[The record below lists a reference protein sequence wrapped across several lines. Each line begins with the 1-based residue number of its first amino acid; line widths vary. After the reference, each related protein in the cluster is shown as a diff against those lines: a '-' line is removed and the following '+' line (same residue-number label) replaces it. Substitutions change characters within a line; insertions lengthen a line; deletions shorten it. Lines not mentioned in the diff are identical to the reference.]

1 MATNSVRATLQ
12 IRHDTSSNW
21 TIRNPILAQGEYGLE
36 IDTFLLKIGD
46 GVTDWEHLRYLNKL
60 DASYFKWNSDG
71 TITFS
76 DSFMETVTTLI
87 AAAGQSIENLVIVNP
102 PQNDTD
108 VPNKKYVDDT
118 IAAAIQ
124 AAGHLSRQIVE
135 QLPAAADADETII
148 YMLPVDDHYE
158 EYMFING
165 EWDMVGSTGEGSA
178 TYQLEVATAAR
189 LGGVKSSS
197 EPDTIAVNSNGIMTL
212 NQVST
217 SLLYVPQGDVLVL
230 YGGSA

>member
-1 MATNSVRATLQ
+1 MATNTVKVTAQ

-21 TIRNPILAQGEYGLE
+21 TIRNPVLAQGEYGLE
-36 IDTFLLKIGD
+36 TNTFLIKIGD
-46 GVTDWEHLRYLNKL
+46 GITPWNQLRYLNKL
-60 DASYFKWNSDG
+60 DASYFKWNNDG

-76 DSFMETVTTLI
+76 DSFMQTITALQAI
-87 AAAGQSIENLVIVNP
+87 ADTAITQLVITNP
-102 PQNDTD
+102 PVNDTD

-118 IAAAIQ
+118 IAEAIQ
-124 AAGHLSRQIVE
+124 AAGHLSRQIVQ

-148 YMLPVDDHYE
+148 YMIQVNDHYE

-165 EWDMVGSTGEGSA
+165 AFDMVGATGSGSA

-197 EPDTIAVNSNGIMTL
+197 DPDTIAVNANGIMML
-212 NQVST
+212 NDVST
-217 SLLYVPQGDVLVL
+217 SKLYVPQGDVLVL